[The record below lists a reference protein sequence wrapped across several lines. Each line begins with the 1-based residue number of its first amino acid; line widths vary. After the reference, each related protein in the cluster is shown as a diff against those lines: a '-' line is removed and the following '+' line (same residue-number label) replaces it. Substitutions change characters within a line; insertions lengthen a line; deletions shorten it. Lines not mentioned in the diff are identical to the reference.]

1 MEKINSMLGWEVF
14 LYVYLQKQ
22 LSLTI
27 RMQIWVIQGLLVGS
41 CNLHFCVFKAPRHFS
56 ATASLDVSYILQLG
70 SVSSHF
76 L

>member
-1 MEKINSMLGWEVF
+1 MEKINSKLGLAF

-56 ATASLDVSYILQLG
+56 AASLDVSYILQLG